1 MSLLPFTIIL
11 IWFERLGTLML
22 KSRILGAILGMLLAQ
37 DLWALAQTAAVI
49 VYPQSKLATQYSRVA
64 QARFE
69 QILADNGV
77 TILDQKKSEELK
89 KGWKK
94 LEDPSA
100 LITAEEF
107 VRNAGKYDIEGVYRV
122 YVDASLTDG
131 IAGIYTATALADI
144 RYIDQDAKVTSVAP
158 SPMGSKG
165 MPPSDGLTDAA
176 AISNAIQRAIDL
188 SAQQLGAKVLDF
200 TNPRLFSI
208 KFKQADDVKYIA
220 PEKLPDRLDDSDPV
234 IKLANLANGDWSS
247 EEVTCGR
254 KSPDAHMAVIGGYIR
269 TFPERQYLSR
279 IHLVDIVA
287 RKEVMKQNTTTSGGS
302 AKGGSKILDCLFID
316 NWRYVAAIT
325 NSKLFLWDAER
336 GVEMSSIFMS
346 EGISSAE
353 LDYGKIGKEGYLTI
367 KVDGEAYRTFK
378 IVKE

>member
-1 MSLLPFTIIL
+1 
-11 IWFERLGTLML
+11 ML
-22 KSRILGAILGMLLAQ
+22 KRQMLGAIFGMLLVQ
-37 DLWALAQTAAVI
+37 NIWALPQNAAI
-49 VYPQSKLATQYSRVA
+49 IIYPQSKLATQYSRIA
-64 QARFE
+64 QARLE

-94 LEDPSA
+94 LEDPGA

-107 VRNAGKYDIEGVYRV
+107 VKNAGKYDIEGVYRV

-144 RYIDQDAKVTSVAP
+144 RYVGQDAKITSVAP

-165 MPPSDGLTDAA
+165 MPPSDGLTDTA

-208 KFKQADDVKYIA
+208 KLKQADGVNNISS
-220 PEKLPDRLDDSDPV
+220 EKLPARLDDSDPA

-254 KSPDAHMAVIGGYIR
+254 KSPDEHMAVIGGYIR

-287 RKEVMKQNTTTSGGS
+287 GKEVLKQNTTTSGGS
-302 AKGGSKILDCLFID
+302 AKGGSKILDCLFIE

-325 NSKLFLWDAER
+325 SSKLFLWDTER
-336 GVEMSSIFMS
+336 GVEMSSIFLS

-367 KVDGEAYRTFK
+367 KVGGEAYRTFK